1 MTDPTPPRKSEPDLS
16 PAAPANALESLLSK
30 LDTFAE
36 SLDETERRML
46 FKVIDKT
53 IDPAERV
60 RQRAGDEMFDEEEK
74 AFLESLESPAKD

>member
-1 MTDPTPPRKSEPDLS
+1 MTDSTSLRKPEQEPA
-16 PAAPANALESLLSK
+16 PIAPANALESLLSK

-60 RQRAGDEMFDEEEK
+60 RQRVGDEMFDEEEK
-74 AFLESLESPAKD
+74 AFLESLESPAKE